1 MVLSMHACHQ
11 WKEGG
16 FSRRRLT
23 CDSLHASLFGTIFHL
38 FHVKLAQRLLIRS
51 VVRIGFPF
59 PLLSLLSF
67 SHSSCLS
74 FSASTNITLLFPLIL
89 PSFFSFN
96 LGQAGVQ
103 APRIYSLGFSVH
115 ISYCNLVTPS
125 QGTPVVHLSFFSLS
139 SLPLP
144 LPSPSLQLYS
154 FPTHALS
161 TFTPLH
167 DRFRC
172 QDPLSRV
179 GGERHARCTV
189 KARGMRAQVALPVS
203 FFL

>member
-115 ISYCNLVTPS
+115 ISYCNLVTHHHKGHPS
-125 QGTPVVHLSFFSLS
+125 FISLS
-139 SLPLP
+139 SLSHPYLSLRPPLP
-144 LPSPSLQLYS
+144 FNSIPSPHTLSPRLRPYTTGSDAKIPSLAS
-154 FPTHALS
+154 EEKGTH
-161 TFTPLH
+161 
-167 DRFRC
+167 
-172 QDPLSRV
+172 
-179 GGERHARCTV
+179 G
-189 KARGMRAQVALPVS
+189 AQ
-203 FFL
+203 